1 MRNNFKQRYASFA
14 FLMPLLDVAI
24 WAGLVMTPAVLLFIQ
39 AHDVSVGPSDAVH
52 ADYTFDVRRDDLL
65 YIPFTDIRVSR
76 SHIISTISLP
86 VTVVEGMISLPILRP
101 ASWRPADLNVDTWR
115 ALGYPIYCIPVW
127 WFVGIGMDSLFGKRQ
142 LGWQS
147 QLAGTLLMLLFSL
160 IFIGFRYGFKGN
172 DPNGDLP
179 WILRAVAFWI
189 LMFAVFPLAW
199 LKPRFREWLDERN
212 S

>member
-1 MRNNFKQRYASFA
+1 MYRLGQ
-14 FLMPLLDVAI
+14 
-24 WAGLVMTPAVLLFIQ
+24 
-39 AHDVSVGPSDAVH
+39 SDAVH

-86 VTVVEGMISLPILRP
+86 VTVVEGMISLPLLRP
-101 ASWRPADLNVDTWR
+101 SSWRPADLNVDSWR

-142 LGWQS
+142 LGWPS
-147 QLAGTLLMLLFSL
+147 QLAGTLLMLLFAL
-160 IFIGFRYGFKGN
+160 IFIGFRYGFRGN
-172 DPNGDLP
+172 DPNGDLH
-179 WILRAVAFWI
+179 WILRAVGLWI
-189 LMFAVFPLAW
+189 VMFAVFPLSW